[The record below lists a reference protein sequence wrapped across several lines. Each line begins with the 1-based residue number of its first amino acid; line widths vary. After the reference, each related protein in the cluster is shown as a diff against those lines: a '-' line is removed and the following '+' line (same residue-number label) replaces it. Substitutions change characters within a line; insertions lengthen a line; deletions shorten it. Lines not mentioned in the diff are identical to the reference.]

1 MLRNL
6 PPTAVP
12 ITLSD
17 LGKALSPPAQ
27 AVARFQQALSAALGL
42 RICRLAASGRTALY
56 LLLRGLV
63 QAAGDQERREVIMP
77 AYTCPALV
85 KVALD
90 LGLRPRWVDISPHTL
105 AYEETQLEAQLGEQ
119 ALAVIWVHPFGIPQ
133 PMGRIQAL
141 AASAGAT
148 LIEDAAQAMG
158 AQQDGKPVGSQGDF
172 GLFSLGPGKP
182 LSAGGG
188 GGVGTCDER
197 GARLLERVWQE
208 LPAPSTAATAWA
220 LSRLALLALVFHP
233 RGWWLVARTGLQR
246 LGDREV
252 SWGYALRGLSDAQ
265 AAFGLVLLE
274 RLELINRRRRQN
286 AGRLIAR
293 LQGLDC
299 VHIPPPPPGAGPI
312 YLRLPVLVADE
323 DCRERLLRRLAAAGL
338 GAGRMYGRPLPDLF
352 PGISPGSYP
361 GAAAV
366 ARRLLTLPTHPYLT
380 EADVERIGRIFEV
393 EHKGFL

>member
-12 ITLSD
+12 ITPSD

-27 AVARFQQALSAALGL
+27 AVARFQQALSDALGL
-42 RICRLAASGRTALY
+42 RVCRLASSGRTALY

-63 QAAGDQERREVIMP
+63 QAAGDQERREVLMP
-77 AYTCPALV
+77 AYTCPALA
-85 KVALD
+85 KVTLD
-90 LGLRPRWVDISPHTL
+90 LGLRPRWVDIFPHTL
-105 AYEETQLEAQLGEQ
+105 AYEEAQLEAQLGER
-119 ALAVIWVHPFGIPQ
+119 ALAVIWVHPFGMPQ
-133 PMGRIQAL
+133 PMGRMRAL
-141 AASAGAT
+141 VASAGAA

-158 AQQDGKPVGSQGDF
+158 ARQDGKPVGSQGDF

-188 GGVGTCDER
+188 GGAGACDER
-197 GARLLERVWQE
+197 GARLLERAWQA
-208 LPAPSTAATAWA
+208 LPAPSAADAAWA
-220 LSRLALLALVFHP
+220 LCRMALLALAFHP

-265 AAFGLVLLE
+265 AALGLTLLE
-274 RLELINRRRRQN
+274 RLEAINRQRREN
-286 AGRLIAR
+286 AVRLMAR
-293 LQGLDC
+293 LQGLDF
-299 VHIPPPPPGAGPI
+299 VHIPPPAAGAEPI

-323 DCRERLLRRLAAAGL
+323 DRRERLLRRLEAAGL

-361 GAAAV
+361 GATAV
-366 ARRLLTLPTHPYLT
+366 ARRLLTLPTHPYLA
-380 EADVERIGRIFEV
+380 EADVERIGRIFEM
-393 EHKGFL
+393 ERNR